1 MSLPFYL
8 KMQVRIFLP
17 PALKGRNGAKHA
29 R

>member
-8 KMQVRIFLP
+8 KMQLRIFLP
-17 PALKGRNGAKHA
+17 PAPKGRNEEKHA